1 MSPKPLQDS
10 YWSVHCPTGVLL
22 VLLHRQRKA
31 LGPGLTRGVSWPI
44 QLQTLAWLW
53 GTRGRF
59 RRPQRQPSVQ
69 ERPGPRA
76 LTQLSVEQN
85 KTWKT
90 PSGQMR
96 RRVTILDH
104 SPRAV
109 VLKAELGQKQDPWM
123 TCGSNGIC
131 LECLPYSAA
140 WCCAHTHVVLALG
153 KRWSLRSSLGVW
165 QVQGSL
171 CYMRPSLKEEMST
184 RSASVGYCIFSDTN

>member
-10 YWSVHCPTGVLL
+10 YWSVHCLTGVLL
-22 VLLHRQRKA
+22 VLLHRQQKA

-140 WCCAHTHVVLALG
+140 WPAPSLDQKMQQRLECPRVRCSPTQGQVLPWAA
-153 KRWSLRSSLGVW
+153 SSLPLHVFMM
-165 QVQGSL
+165 Q
-171 CYMRPSLKEEMST
+171 
-184 RSASVGYCIFSDTN
+184 